1 MNTTEVDKAKA
12 MIVVEII
19 EYIPNSVGIKTII
32 KKTTGNISAVSID
45 SGEELN
51 EKIIP
56 FDTFIQ
62 IIDGNADIVI
72 DGVSN
77 YLDTGQSIVVPAH
90 SSNVVKAHKRFKM
103 ISTTIKSGYE

>member
-19 EYIPNSVGIKTII
+19 EYIPNSVGRKTI
-32 KKTTGNISAVSID
+32 KTTGNISAVSID